1 MQRIIWHVTLPALR
15 YASWLEY
22 HLAIS
27 RSGILI
33 AETALECRF
42 ISGMVIHLLHDFR
55 PGTFNGG
62 LDSVDLF
69 LHGYALMLG
78 IASDINKLTL

>member
-1 MQRIIWHVTLPALR
+1 
-15 YASWLEY
+15 
-22 HLAIS
+22 
-27 RSGILI
+27 
-33 AETALECRF
+33 
-42 ISGMVIHLLHDFR
+42 MVIHLLHDFR